1 MPITV
6 HRDLRSGHSI
16 WADKRKPSVPH
27 GKLQGDVDCE
37 VAVIGSGI
45 SGALIAEGLADA
57 GLDVAIFDR
66 RPPVSGST
74 PASTAMLQYEIDT
87 PLHQLSSRIGKDR
100 AQRIW
105 RRSRLAVDALR
116 ERSERLGIDAG
127 QITRSSIYLD
137 GNVLDAKGLELEAQA
152 RREVGFEIELLT
164 PKETN
169 DRYGIRGRHA
179 IIGYGNYTA
188 DPVRLAAGFLNV
200 AATRGARIF
209 SPEEIV
215 GVRDERGRVALTAAS
230 GHRVIA
236 NHVIFATG
244 YEMLKGIPKK
254 GNTIISSWSIATKP
268 QPRSIWPTAALIWE
282 ASDPYLY
289 IRTTPEGHVICG
301 GEDEEISD
309 EKLRDSKLEEKA
321 AALSKKLAALLPD
334 LETTA
339 EFMWAGSFGDSRTGT
354 PTIGRIPGMNNCYAA
369 MGYGGNGITFS
380 VMASQILRSAITGE
394 ADPDKALFSFH
405 RKF

>member
-45 SGALIAEGLADA
+45 SGSLIAEGLADA

-215 GVRDERGRVALTAAS
+215 GVRHERGRVALTAAS

>member
-6 HRDLRSGHSI
+6 HRDLRSGLSI

-45 SGALIAEGLADA
+45 SGSLIAEGLTDA

>member
-321 AALSKKLAALLPD
+321 LALSKKLAALLPD

>member
-1 MPITV
+1 MRHINGIMTLMPTTIYQC
-6 HRDLRSGHSI
+6 HSH
-16 WADKRKPSVPH
+16 AY
-27 GKLQGDVDCE
+27 Q
-37 VAVIGSGI
+37 
-45 SGALIAEGLADA
+45 
-57 GLDVAIFDR
+57 
-66 RPPVSGST
+66 
-74 PASTAMLQYEIDT
+74 Q
-87 PLHQLSSRIGKDR
+87 
-100 AQRIW
+100 
-105 RRSRLAVDALR
+105 
-116 ERSERLGIDAG
+116 ER
-127 QITRSSIYLD
+127 QII
-137 GNVLDAKGLELEAQA
+137 
-152 RREVGFEIELLT
+152 
-164 PKETN
+164 
-169 DRYGIRGRHA
+169 
-179 IIGYGNYTA
+179 
-188 DPVRLAAGFLNV
+188 
-200 AATRGARIF
+200 
-209 SPEEIV
+209 
-215 GVRDERGRVALTAAS
+215 
-230 GHRVIA
+230 
-236 NHVIFATG
+236 
-244 YEMLKGIPKK
+244 
-254 GNTIISSWSIATKP
+254 
-268 QPRSIWPTAALIWE
+268 IWE